1 MNMWASSRSLSAKVR
16 HQPVDRDLITEKNDN
31 TMRKENFMVFMQE
44 EDESK
49 RSIPKPTRAST
60 DF

>member
-1 MNMWASSRSLSAKVR
+1 MWASSRSPSAKVR
-16 HQPVDRDLITEKNDN
+16 HQPVDRDLITEKIDN
-31 TMRKENFMVFMQE
+31 TMRKENFMKTMQE

-49 RSIPKPTRAST
+49 RSIPKPTRTST